1 MGRRPQKLEL
11 TWFNKDKALIP
22 TETGKY
28 GYTWVDPK
36 DPRYCETHTLL
47 FDESVKGKQ
56 APKEEG
62 RTYSERADL
71 PPTDD
76 NLLILGESGDVLEA
90 LTRVPEL
97 ADKYVGKVKCIYID
111 PPFNTAQTF
120 ANYEDNLEH
129 SIWLTMM
136 RDRLIHLR
144 KLLSEDGSIWVHLDD
159 VENHRMRV
167 LMDEVFGSE
176 NYVAEMQWEKTYS
189 PRNDSAGISMATDM
203 ILVYRR
209 SAKFSPRRLSRT
221 QDMDSRYQNPD
232 NDPTGRWKRGDS
244 TAPGASTHQGM
255 VYGIQHPLTG
265 EMVYP
270 SRGRCW
276 TFGQEKMLAVMC
288 GWARYRHGTLDA
300 NELANQSQVVGPH
313 ADPSLFSPPLVL
325 VDSSESNGA
334 KQKLEQG
341 AWPIITVS
349 DRPGTGFSRKV
360 YLSQVPGKTPVNL
373 LPLAE
378 VDHTDLASKQIQLL
392 FPDQLPFSTPKPE
405 RLLERIIHIATDPGE
420 LVLDVFAGSGTSA
433 AVAQKM
439 GRRWVTCELVEDTM
453 NRFTRPRLEKVV
465 KGEDSG
471 GITLSPGER
480 VAATDKGLPEG
491 LTPDDAQKLTSL
503 LNKAIRENDDLKR
516 SKEIR
521 ELKALVKTRKSPETI
536 NWRGGGGFR
545 TARLSPSCYDYDP
558 DLGVVLLTPEATGEV
573 LIRSVVANLNF
584 RLTPEHSYFHGVRGA
599 MRLVVI
605 EGRLDHAK
613 VDDLVAHLEPTE
625 GLTIAATEIED
636 GVRQYI
642 RSLGQGCRAIHIP
655 DDIFSYSEEG

>member
-22 TETGKY
+22 TKTGKY

-56 APKEEG
+56 APKEKG

-71 PPTDD
+71 PPIDD

-97 ADKYVGKVKCIYID
+97 VDKYVGKAKCIYID

-209 SAKFSPRRLSRT
+209 SAKFSPRRLPRT

-270 SRGRCW
+270 SRGRHW
-276 TFGQEKMLAVMC
+276 TFGQEKMLTVMC
-288 GWARYRHGTLDA
+288 GWAPYQRGALDA
-300 NELANQSQVVGPH
+300 KEIANQSQVVGPQ

-405 RLLERIIHIATDPGE
+405 RLLERIIHIATNPGD
-420 LVLDVFAGSGTSA
+420 LVLDTFAGSGTTA

-480 VAATDKGLPEG
+480 VAATDDGLPEG

-503 LNKAIRENDDLKR
+503 LNKAVRENDDLKR

-545 TARLSPSCYDYDP
+545 TARLSASCYDYDP

-642 RSLGQGCRAIHIP
+642 RSLGQGCRALHVP
-655 DDIFSYSEEG
+655 DEIFSYSEEG